1 MGWQGS
7 VSFTCGVR
15 IAHGVGGVAGTGH
28 YMRSFPHLAE
38 LSVCSSDKDHRDLNK
53 LKENRNNTLFFPIFH
68 YQDKLMFHSLSKAC
82 LIDKQILAYFVIIWG
97 ILCNNLLY
105 SNKAV

>member
-1 MGWQGS
+1 M
-7 VSFTCGVR
+7 
-15 IAHGVGGVAGTGH
+15 GGVAGTGH

-38 LSVCSSDKDHRDLNK
+38 LSVCSSDKDHRDLNE

-68 YQDKLMFHSLSKAC
+68 YQEAC